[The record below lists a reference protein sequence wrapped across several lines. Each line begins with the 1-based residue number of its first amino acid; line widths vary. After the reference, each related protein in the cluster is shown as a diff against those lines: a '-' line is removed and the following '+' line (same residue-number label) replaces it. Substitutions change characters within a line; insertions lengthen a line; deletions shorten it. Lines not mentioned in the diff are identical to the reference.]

1 MKIAMIG
8 QKGIP
13 AKSGGIEKHVE
24 GLALELKRQSNE
36 VIAYTRPHYISSNTK
51 SLNGINLI
59 SIPSLKTKHFDTAS
73 HTLLATLHAI
83 FKIKDLDIIHYH
95 GIGPSLFIPL
105 ARILKPTTKIISTF
119 HCQDYYH
126 QKWSPMARLFLKLG
140 EISSVYLPHKTIVVS
155 KTLRKYVNQKYHK
168 LVTYIPNAVR
178 LDSNVISKKET
189 LKILKKWKIK
199 PGGYIIAVNRL
210 VRHKGIHTLINAF
223 KKLDPKT
230 QKKRKLVIVGDPVFT
245 EDYEKEIKAL
255 AKNNKNIIFTGQQT
269 GKILEALFVNAYIYV
284 HPSESEGL
292 SLSLLEAL
300 SHKLPLLVSDI
311 PANMEVIKNL
321 GFHFKNKDQ
330 ENLYQQL
337 SYVLSLSENK
347 LKKIGLLGQKMV
359 TNEYNWKTVAQKTEK
374 VYKKTKL
381 HFQSRIFFRF
391 KTKETY

>member
-1 MKIAMIG
+1 MIG

-24 GLALELKRQSNE
+24 GLALELKRQGHE
-36 VIAYTRPHYISSNTK
+36 VIVYTRPYYISKNIKKFS
-51 SLNGINLI
+51 GINLI
-59 SIPSLKTKHFDTAS
+59 NIPSLKTKHFDAAS

-105 ARILKPTTKIISTF
+105 ARILKPTAKIISTF

-126 QKWSPMARLFLKLG
+126 QKWSLMARLFLRLG
-140 EISSVYLPHKTIVVS
+140 EFSSVYFPHKTIVVS
-155 KTLRKYVNQKYHK
+155 KTLKKYVNQKYHRS
-168 LVTYIPNAVR
+168 VTYIPNAVQ
-178 LDSNVISKKET
+178 LGNDKISNKKT
-189 LKILKKWKIK
+189 LKILKKWELK
-199 PGGYIIAVNRL
+199 PSEYIITVNRL
-210 VRHKGIHTLINAF
+210 VRHKGIHTLIKAF
-223 KKLDPKT
+223 KKLDSET

-255 AKNNKNIIFTGQQT
+255 AKNNKNIIFAGQQT
-269 GKILEALFVNAYIYV
+269 GESLGALFANAYIYV

-311 PANMEVIKNL
+311 PANMEVIKGL
-321 GFHFKNKDQ
+321 GFCFKNKDQ
-330 ENLYQQL
+330 ESLYQQL
-337 SYVLSLSENK
+337 SYMLSLPENK

-359 TNEYNWKTVAQKTEK
+359 TNDYNWEVVAKKTEK
-374 VYKKTKL
+374 IYKKTRL
-381 HFQSRIFFRF
+381 CFQPRILFRF
-391 KTKETY
+391 KTKEA